1 MIRPLASV
9 LLAAGL
15 GSQDMAWSIQGVP
28 GRKIGSNHTAAIGD
42 INGDGHEDLAA
53 IVDGWCGYGQP
64 REWLWLIS
72 GRDGTLIREIRCSW
86 VTNVP
91 GWGGAFWRVGAAGDW
106 NDDGTPDYFALGSGV
121 DVRSGI
127 DDSVLFVPQW
137 SGIETIA
144 DVDIDGDGEEDFVT
158 GSWSANGGWGEV
170 RVFSHLG
177 KQRYRLLGG
186 TANGHTLAIAQEI
199 ASLNDVD
206 GDGCDDFV
214 MGCFEPTGVGAAVVV
229 SGRTGAYLQVCYGTY
244 PNGGIGYVVDSCG
257 DLDGDGAWD
266 FIAGN
271 FGTGFVPV
279 GVVTAFSSRT
289 GAVLHQIVDPQHH
302 DFSKSIAS
310 RGADLDGDGV
320 PDIVVGAPNWAFP
333 QHSNL
338 YGAVVAFSGRDGT
351 QLHIHNSMSPGAA
364 FTSLGYWSTVLR
376 PAVGEHLGKS
386 VVLDSTG
393 GVVQILSPT
402 GVLCGQV
409 LGAITAYRGTP
420 RTAAILGQS
429 CSGTLATTPNIGMR
443 NIPGGVRLHLSG
455 APANSPAILCVGL
468 STAQFAGVALPYP
481 LDSFG
486 FPGCVLQTS
495 IEAAWPATTGN
506 QGINAGYAFADIPF
520 AVPATGNGT
529 WTLSAQWAVLGTGAE
544 FPGGWT
550 QAIRWRR

>member
-1 MIRPLASV
+1 MIRLVALS

-15 GSQDMAWSIQGVP
+15 LGQEMAWSIQGVP
-28 GRKIGSNHTAAIGD
+28 GRLIGSFHTTGIGD
-42 INGDGHEDLAA
+42 INGDGDEDLAA
-53 IVDGWCGYGQP
+53 IVHGYCGYGHTG
-64 REWLWLIS
+64 EWLWLIS
-72 GRDGTLIREIRCSW
+72 GRDGSLIREIRCSW

-91 GWGGAFWRVGAAGDW
+91 GWGGFFWRVGAAGDW

-137 SGIETIA
+137 SGTETVA
-144 DVDIDGDGEEDFVT
+144 DIDIDGDGEEDFVT

-170 RVFSHLG
+170 RVFSHSG

-199 ASLNDVD
+199 AGLNDVD

-214 MGCFEPTGVGAAVVV
+214 MGVFEPTGVGGAVVV

-271 FGTGFVPV
+271 FGTGSVPV
-279 GVVTAFSSRT
+279 GIVTAFSSRT
-289 GAVLHQIVDPQHH
+289 GAVLHQIIDPQHH

-320 PDIVVGAPNWAFP
+320 PDIVVGAPNWFFP
-333 QHSNL
+333 QNQQG
-338 YGAVVAFSGRDGT
+338 YGAVVAFSGRDGS
-351 QLHIHNSMSPGAA
+351 QFHILNEMSPGASFSA
-364 FTSLGYWSTVLR
+364 LGYWATALR
-376 PAVGEHLGKS
+376 PAVGEHLGMS
-386 VVLDSTG
+386 VVLDFVG
-393 GVVQILSPT
+393 ENVQMLSPA
-402 GVLCGQV
+402 GVPCGHN

-420 RTAAILGQS
+420 RTAAVLGPS
-429 CSGTLATTPNIGMR
+429 CHGTLSTAPNIGMR
-443 NIPGGVRLHLSG
+443 TVANGVRIHLSR
-455 APANSPAILCVGL
+455 APNNAPAILVVGL
-468 STAQFAGVALPYP
+468 STTTFAGVALPHA
-481 LDSFG
+481 LDPYG
-486 FPGCVLQTS
+486 FPGCVLRTS
-495 IEAAWPATTGN
+495 IDATWSTTTGS
-506 QGINAGYAFADIPF
+506 QGIDAGYAYVDLPYP
-520 AVPATGNGT
+520 VPATGNGT

-544 FPGGWT
+544 YPGGWT